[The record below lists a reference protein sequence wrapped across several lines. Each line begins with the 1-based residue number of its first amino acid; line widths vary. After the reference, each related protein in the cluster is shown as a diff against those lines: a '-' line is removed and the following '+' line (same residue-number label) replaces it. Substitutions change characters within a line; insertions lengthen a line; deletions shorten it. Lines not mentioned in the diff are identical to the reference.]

1 MKRLLIL
8 STLLFMFHCPSG
20 TQESPDITVHEGVLA
35 GVRGRD
41 FTYVRGDVIDVKGVS
56 IDYLE
61 GDIRGKKNRTL
72 WINVMR
78 GVVTRGPATINVLHG
93 DIIEGDGVTVNLLIG
108 EDFSGQ
114 AKIGKQ
120 VDPEI
125 RAAVRP

>member
-1 MKRLLIL
+1 MKRILIIPV
-8 STLLFMFHCPSG
+8 LLFILHCPSG
-20 TQESPDITVHEGVLA
+20 TEQSPDVTVHEGVLA

-41 FTYVRGDVIDVKGVS
+41 FTYVRGDVVDVKGVS

-72 WINVMR
+72 WVNVMR

-108 EDFSGQ
+108 EDFSGK
-114 AKIGKQ
+114 AKIGKK
-120 VDPEI
+120 VEPEL
-125 RAAVRP
+125 RSAAGP